1 MRSPILCASR
11 HAARMRGKGCFM
23 GFVKTRRALVVGCG
37 EFGLAVADRLSSAG
51 CSVVAI
57 DKDPAAFNGLTASF
71 GGETVVGDGAD
82 VSVLEECEIGLA
94 SYFVACTSR
103 DSVNYFIA
111 RVASEVYGVEHTFA
125 RLEDADLIDMLE
137 DGTVEPIC
145 PHALCL
151 EAFCRIANMG

>member
-1 MRSPILCASR
+1 MCSPILGASR

-57 DKDPAAFNGLTASF
+57 DKNPAAFNGLTASF

-94 SYFVACTSR
+94 SYFV
-103 DSVNYFIA
+103 IA

-151 EAFCRIANMG
+151 EAFCRIANIG